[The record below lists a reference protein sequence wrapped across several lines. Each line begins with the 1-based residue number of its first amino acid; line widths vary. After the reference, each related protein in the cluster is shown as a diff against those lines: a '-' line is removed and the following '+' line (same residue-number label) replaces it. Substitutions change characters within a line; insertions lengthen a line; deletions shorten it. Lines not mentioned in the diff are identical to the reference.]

1 MIVYSAS
8 KSDFNK
14 DVFKNRI
21 VEEVLDCFRAT
32 VGYTPALPQIRAFQN
47 SLQFMY
53 NILTDTEIPNDSV
66 VSIEYT
72 IPQSAKRIDFILS
85 GKDKDKRNTAVL
97 IELKQWETALPT
109 NQDGIVVS
117 FVGGAEREVS
127 HPSYQAWSYATL
139 IKDFNEAVEDNN
151 IRLLPCAYLHNYRAD
166 DIITN
171 SFYREYLDKAPLFL
185 KDDAEK
191 LRSFIK
197 KFVKYGD
204 SDRIIYLIESG
215 KIRPSKDI
223 SEKLLSL
230 LKGNKEFV
238 MIDDQKVLYERSIK
252 LFKEMPVEGGN
263 KKVLIVEG
271 GPGTGK
277 SVVAINLLTHF
288 TRSRFN
294 ARYITKNSAPRAVY
308 ESMLVGSFKK
318 SEISNF
324 FSGSGS
330 YTECESNAFDVLI
343 ADEAHRLNE
352 KSGLFSNKGENQIK
366 EIINAS
372 KFSIFFV
379 DEDQRVTIKDIGT
392 KKEIEKWANEFG
404 ANIEYAELSSQFRCN
419 GSDGYIAWL
428 DNVLQIRETANY
440 DLYGTNYD
448 FRVFDDPNDLRES
461 IFRLNKMNNK
471 ARIVAGYCW
480 DWISKNDYSNTI
492 KDIEIEEYDF
502 SMKWNLASDGGL
514 YVLKKESVREVGC
527 IHTIQGLQL
536 DYVGVI
542 IGKDMLV
549 RNGEVVTDFTHRAK
563 TDASLK
569 GIKSMY
575 QKDPE
580 KARKLAETV
589 IKNTY
594 KTLMTRGAKGCYI
607 FCNDKETSEYFKDR
621 MKLASNSDVK

>member
-1 MIVYSAS
+1 MIVYSAT
-8 KSDFNK
+8 KVDFNT

-21 VEEVLDCFRAT
+21 VEKVLDCFRTT

-47 SLQFMY
+47 SLQFMH
-53 NILTDTEIPNDSV
+53 NILTDAEIPSDSM

-72 IPQSAKRIDFILS
+72 IPQTSKRIDFILS

-127 HPSYQAWSYATL
+127 HPSYQAWSYASL

-151 IRLLPCAYLHNYRAD
+151 INLLPCAYLHNYRKD
-166 DIITN
+166 DIIKN
-171 SFYREYLDKAPLFL
+171 AFYQEYLDKAPVFL

-191 LRSFIK
+191 LQDFIK

-204 SDRIIYLIESG
+204 SEKVVYLIENG

-223 SEKLLSL
+223 SDKLLSL
-230 LKGNKEFV
+230 LRGNKEFI
-238 MIDDQKVLYERSIK
+238 MIDDQKVLYERAIK
-252 LFKEMPVEGGN
+252 LFKEIPAESDK

-277 SVVAINLLTHF
+277 SVVAINLLVHF
-288 TRSRFN
+288 TRNQLN

-372 KFSIFFV
+372 KLSVFFV
-379 DEDQRVTIKDIGT
+379 DEDQRVTLKDIGS
-392 KKEIEKWANEFG
+392 KEEITKWAKEQG
-404 ANIEYAELSSQFRCN
+404 AEVEYAELSSQFRCN

-428 DNVLQIRETANY
+428 DNALQIRETANY
-440 DLYGTNYD
+440 DLSGTNYD
-448 FRVFDDPNDLRES
+448 FKVFDDPNELRDS
-461 IFRLNKMNNK
+461 IFKLNKVNNK

-480 DWISKNDYSNTI
+480 NWISKNDYSDTI
-492 KDIEIEEYDF
+492 KDIEIEEYNF
-502 SMKWNLASDGGL
+502 GMKWNLASDGGL
-514 YVLKKESVREVGC
+514 YVLKPESVKEVGC

-542 IGKDMLV
+542 IGKDMVV
-549 RNGEVVTDFTHRAK
+549 RNGEVVTDFMQRAK

-580 KARKLAETV
+580 KAQRLAERI

-607 FCNDKETSEYFKDR
+607 FCDDKETAEYFKSKIGTPER
-621 MKLASNSDVK
+621 NR